1 MLAYRGIVAH
11 IRQGSVTDVAAVV
24 RLFDRA
30 VEWLVANGRA
40 AQWGTVPFSVQPHL
54 VAQISEAATS
64 GAMRVAEL
72 GTIDGSVA
80 VNGAGGGPGVAPV
93 GAMWL
98 AEAPGYA
105 PPPDRPELYLQGLVV
120 DRAWQGHKIGRTL
133 LDHAVEEAR
142 RLGAAQ
148 VRLDCWAGG
157 DQALVHYYELA
168 GFTRTASVTVAN
180 RWPGMVM
187 TRQVSPGIEGQ

>member
-1 MLAYRGIVAH
+1 
-11 IRQGSVTDVAAVV
+11 VAAVV

-54 VAQISEAATS
+54 VAQISEAAAS
-64 GAMRVAEL
+64 GVMRIAEL
-72 GTIDGSVA
+72 DATVGSV
-80 VNGAGGGPGVAPV
+80 V

-120 DRAWQGHKIGRTL
+120 DRAWQGHKIGRRL

-157 DQALVHYYELA
+157 DQALVRYYEQA
-168 GFTRTASVTVAN
+168 GFTRTASVTAGN
-180 RWPGMVM
+180 RWPGIVM
-187 TRQVSPGIEGQ
+187 TRQVSPG

>member
-40 AQWGTVPFSVQPHL
+40 AQWGTAPFSVQPHL
-54 VAQISEAATS
+54 VAQISDAAAS

-72 GTIDGSVA
+72 DATD
-80 VNGAGGGPGVAPV
+80 GPGVAPV

-168 GFTRTASVTVAN
+168 GFTRTASVTVTN

-187 TRQVSPGIEGQ
+187 TRQVSPG